1 MLSYIPAIAEQHY
14 EELQFLWSQR
24 QNALRSA
31 AYTMREMGILEERIE
46 AHVQGLLVLG
56 ANLPDFV
63 AKGFAGDDAMAA
75 FAAAY
80 ALLRLGSPDAIQ
92 RVRDAFVGAE
102 GKRLEGIREALAH
115 GPAQPLIPLL
125 QSLFVSAPPPLAVA
139 AGEALAFHR
148 ALQVSAEQLSPLLRD
163 EAPAVRRGAWR
174 IAAYGGMAVPPALYD
189 IALRDEDPG
198 VKAAA
203 LTAAA
208 WNGYGGW
215 LPHCRAL
222 ADAPTPDGVHAIAM
236 LAAVLPPQEYK
247 AVAALVAQPAFGPE
261 RHQIAAAFGHPV
273 MIDFL
278 LAEMESADPATA
290 AGAGAAFSRMLG
302 VAVESGRRATLP
314 PADGKPVDDFEA
326 EFLDEVQLPDVP
338 RAREHWER
346 VRPRLAQATRVAH
359 GVDVSG
365 GINRETFGMLDM
377 ASRRELCLRA
387 RLTAGWSGTP
397 LILEQ
402 FPMRG

>member
-1 MLSYIPAIAEQHY
+1 MLTFIPAIADEHF
-14 EELQFLWSQR
+14 EEIQFLWSQR
-24 QNALRSA
+24 RIALHSA
-31 AYTMREMGILEERIE
+31 SHTMREMEKLEERIE
-46 AHVQGLLVLG
+46 AHLQGLLVLG
-56 ANLPDFV
+56 PRLPDFV
-63 AKGFAGDDAMAA
+63 SDALAGRDELPA

-80 ALLRLGSPDAIQ
+80 ALLRSGTADALE
-92 RVRDAFVGAE
+92 RVRNALLEAE

-125 QSLFVSAPPPLAVA
+125 QSLFISAPPPLAVA

-163 EAPAVRRGAWR
+163 EAPAVRRSAWR
-174 IAAYGGMAVPPALYD
+174 IAAYAGMAVPPALYD

-215 LPHCRAL
+215 LTHCRAL
-222 ADAPTPDGVHAIAM
+222 ADAPAPDGVQPIAM

-247 AVAALVAQPAFGPE
+247 AVAALAAQPAFGPE

-278 LAEMESADPATA
+278 LSEMESSDPATA
-290 AGAGAAFSRMLG
+290 AGAGAAFGRMLG
-302 VAVESGRRATLP
+302 VTVDSGRRATLP
-314 PADGKPVDDFEA
+314 PPRGKAVDEFEA

-346 VRPRLAQATRVAH
+346 VRPQLAQATRVAH
-359 GVDVSG
+359 GLDVSA
-365 GINRETFGMLDM
+365 GINRETFGQLDM

-387 RLTAGWSGTP
+387 RLTSGWTGTP
-397 LILEQ
+397 LVLEQ
-402 FPMRG
+402 FPSRG

>member
-1 MLSYIPAIAEQHY
+1 MLAFIPDIAEEHF

-24 QNALRSA
+24 RNALRSA
-31 AYTMREMGILEERIE
+31 AYTMREMGMLEERIE

-56 ANLPDFV
+56 EELPGFV
-63 AKGFAGDDAMAA
+63 AAGLASSDEMPA

-80 ALLRLGSPDAIQ
+80 ALLRSGTADALE
-92 RVRDAFVGAE
+92 RVQNALLEGE
-102 GKRLEGIREALAH
+102 GKRLDGIREALAH

-125 QSLFVSAPPPLAVA
+125 QSLFISAPPPLAVA

-148 ALQVSAEQLSPLLRD
+148 ALQVSAEQLTPLLRD
-163 EAPAVRRGAWR
+163 EAPAVRRSAWR
-174 IAAYGGMAVPPALYD
+174 IAAYAGMPVPPALYD

-215 LPHCRAL
+215 LTHCRAL
-222 ADAPTPDGVHAIAM
+222 ADAPAPDGVQAIAM

-247 AVAALVAQPAFGPE
+247 AVAALAAQPAFGPE

-278 LAEMESADPATA
+278 LGEMESADPATA

-314 PADGKPVDDFEA
+314 PADGKAVDEFEA
-326 EFLDEVQLPDVP
+326 EFLDELQLPDVP

-359 GVDVSG
+359 GLDVSA
-365 GINRETFGMLDM
+365 GINRETFGQLDM

-387 RLTAGWSGTP
+387 RLTSGWTGTP
-397 LILEQ
+397 LVLEQ
-402 FPMRG
+402 FPIRG

>member
-1 MLSYIPAIAEQHY
+1 MLTFIPDIAEEHF

-24 QNALRSA
+24 RNALHSA
-31 AYTMREMGILEERIE
+31 TYTMREMGMLEERIE
-46 AHVQGLLVLG
+46 AHTQGLLVLG
-56 ANLPDFV
+56 EHLPGFV
-63 AKGFAGDDAMAA
+63 AAGLTSSDEMAA

-80 ALLRLGSPDAIQ
+80 ALLRSGTAEALE
-92 RVRDAFVGAE
+92 RVRNALLEAE
-102 GKRLEGIREALAH
+102 GKRLDGIREALAH

-174 IAAYGGMAVPPALYD
+174 IAAYGGMAVPPAFYD
-189 IALRDEDPG
+189 IALRDDDPR

-215 LPHCRAL
+215 LTYCRAL
-222 ADAPTPDGVHAIAM
+222 ADAPAPDGVHAIAM

-247 AVAALVAQPAFGPE
+247 AVTALAAQPAFGPE

-273 MIDFL
+273 MVDFL

-290 AGAGAAFSRMLG
+290 SGAGAAFSKMLG
-302 VAVESGRRATLP
+302 VAVESGRRVPLP
-314 PADGKPVDDFEA
+314 PPNGKAADDFEA
-326 EFLDEVQLPDVP
+326 EFLPEVQLPDVP

-346 VRPRLAQATRVAH
+346 LRPRLAHATRVAH
-359 GVDVSG
+359 GLDVSA
-365 GINRETFGMLDM
+365 GITRETFGLLDM
-377 ASRRELCLRA
+377 ESRREVCLRA
-387 RLTAGWSGTP
+387 RLTSGWSGTP